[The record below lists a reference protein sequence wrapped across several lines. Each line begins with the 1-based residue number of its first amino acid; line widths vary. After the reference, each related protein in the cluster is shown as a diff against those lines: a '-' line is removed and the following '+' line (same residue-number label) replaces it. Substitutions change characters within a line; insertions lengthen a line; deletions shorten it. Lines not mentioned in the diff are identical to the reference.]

1 MIKAT
6 KKVFPDFSLVKG
18 KKKQLKLLP
27 EGTLGYFDLVN
38 VQEIANKA
46 VIYLEEKNVVSGEYS
61 GQ

>member
-38 VQEIANKA
+38 VQEHTDEVI
-46 VIYLEEKNVVSGEYS
+46 IYLEEKHVVPEQYS
-61 GQ
+61 G